1 MADNITV
8 TPGTGATIAADEITI
23 DGATA
28 LVQRVKIVTGAAGSG
43 QDALVGAGTEAGV
56 LRVTLPTDG
65 TGVVKIGAG
74 SAVIGSVGQNGTWNV
89 GLSAGENF
97 AGLVG
102 GVIVKPSANFT
113 RPSDT
118 TAYAVGDLIANSTTN
133 TSVTPMSWTVA
144 RVAGGN
150 GSIRRARLRKSGT
163 STTNALFRLHLY
175 NATIT
180 TITNGDNGA
189 WSTSNVANYIGAIDI
204 SVDRA
209 FTDGASGNGVPN
221 IGSEINF
228 ALASGQVIY
237 GLLEAR
243 GAYTPANAEVFTVH
257 LEVFQN

>member
-8 TPGTGATIAADEITI
+8 TPGSGATIAADEITI
-23 DGATA
+23 DGASA
-28 LVQRVKIVTGAAGSG
+28 LVQRVKLVTGVAGSG
-43 QDALVGAGTEAGV
+43 QDALVGAGTESGV

-74 SAVIGSVGQNGTWNV
+74 SAVIGSV

-118 TAYAVGDLIANSTTN
+118 TAYAVGDLVANSTTAG
-133 TSVTPMSWTVA
+133 SVTPMSFTVA
-144 RVAGGN
+144 RVSGGN

-163 STTNALFRLHLY
+163 GLTNALFRLHLY
-175 NATIT
+175 NATIS
-180 TITNGDNGA
+180 TITNGDNGVF
-189 WSTSNVANYIGAIDI
+189 STSGVANYMGAIDI

-228 ALASGQVIY
+228 ALASGQAIY

-243 GAYTPANAEVFTVH
+243 GAYTPASGEVFTVH